1 MGASLVGGIWSNQD
15 PKMQKLNVW
24 LPEKAAGPS
33 PADADMALE
42 FENPALVVIWLQHF
56 TSFFLAWKHT
66 VIASNL
72 T

>member
-1 MGASLVGGIWSNQD
+1 VSPPDIFPAPVPSLVQPCTQSNH
-15 PKMQKLNVW
+15 
-24 LPEKAAGPS
+24 AH
-33 PADADMALE
+33 ADMALE